1 MLLLSAYLSEGA
13 RRDVEQSTHTKKKL
27 WYVLSPPY
35 LGIAEFNLLPRHL
48 RLIYGKVLF
57 CLFECGSGEARSVP
71 CAPAAFLQV
80 TVKGAKGSSRKPSGA
95 APDRVP
101 WSMGP
106 RTSGSCFL
114 RPDSCR
120 PPWEAHTYRRVDLQG
135 ALDLLHWR
143 ASVSPWVPHHR
154 LRSHRPP
161 TRRSTK
167 SYFGPASLLPPH
179 SGNEKM
185 QTILFPEEGSAFL
198 KRRKLPLGL
207 PVPVHL
213 RLWGARLLPWGVC
226 ISA

>member
-1 MLLLSAYLSEGA
+1 MWSRAHTQKKQALVCPLTSIFGHKLSLTCFQDSFMEKSFSAFSNVA
-13 RRDVEQSTHTKKKL
+13 
-27 WYVLSPPY
+27 
-35 LGIAEFNLLPRHL
+35 A
-48 RLIYGKVLF
+48 
-57 CLFECGSGEARSVP
+57 EARSVP

-106 RTSGSCFL
+106 STSGSCFL

-135 ALDLLHWR
+135 ALDLHWR
-143 ASVSPWVPHHR
+143 ASVSPRIPHHR

-185 QTILFPEEGSAFL
+185 QTILFPEEGSAF
-198 KRRKLPLGL
+198 
-207 PVPVHL
+207 
-213 RLWGARLLPWGVC
+213 
-226 ISA
+226 